1 MSIQHRFYY
10 KTARREWSVVVSR
23 FCWKKCAR
31 ALVCEWTTSFQVL
44 QCPFHLSSAP
54 VNPYLYTWVNC
65 RNALKNVVFEIYGV
79 RKFFI
84 WFLNEGRKL
93 LNSPDNFEKLS
104 IPHQFSFI
112 YSRHR
117 DTING
122 REKMTF
128 AGRQWFYLILKKL
141 SISHQSFLFW
151 WPLT

>member
-10 KTARREWSVVVSR
+10 KTARRPEALSSR
-23 FCWKKCAR
+23 GFVEKNAR
-31 ALVCEWTTSFQVL
+31 ALLCMWVNDVFSSFTMSFSSVKCTCESL
-44 QCPFHLSSAP
+44 SLHLSKLSKCFEKCFW
-54 VNPYLYTWVNC
+54 NPWNMNGFYL
-65 RNALKNVVFEIYGV
+65 IPH
-79 RKFFI
+79 
-84 WFLNEGRKL
+84 EGRKL

-112 YSRHR
+112 YRRRR

-128 AGRQWFYLILKKL
+128 AVRQWFYLILKKL
-141 SISHQSFLFW
+141 SIPHQSFLFC